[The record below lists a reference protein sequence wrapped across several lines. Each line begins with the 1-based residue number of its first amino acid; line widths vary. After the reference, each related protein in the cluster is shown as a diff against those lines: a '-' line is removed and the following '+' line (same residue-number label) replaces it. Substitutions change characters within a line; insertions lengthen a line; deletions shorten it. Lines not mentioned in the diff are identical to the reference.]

1 MKKILSTVILFMAVV
16 LLVSCSGIG
25 KDSGGGKPS
34 AKPGNDSSGDSTVLF
49 TEPIYSY
56 ESYEDLSKAISPGS
70 KLIAGAETFLVPC
83 SNGERM
89 NLREKE
95 GVSKIT
101 LYTEDTFSRPW
112 FLFYC
117 ESGDTAV
124 RIRTMYLKEDEI
136 AYAEGKSCSDFLK
149 KLDPK
154 FVNVENAAAYKNYTS
169 VKTEDARLA
178 DRTVSAMIC
187 KGAISETTYY
197 FVYDNVLVTVSA
209 PHSFFDKGT
218 EFFSALSFEEFS
230 R

>member
-1 MKKILSTVILFMAVV
+1 MAVV
-16 LLVSCSGIG
+16 LLVSCNGTG
-25 KDSGGGKPS
+25 KTPDNGKPT
-34 AKPGNDSSGDSTVLF
+34 ARPGGDSQGDSTVLL
-49 TEPIYSY
+49 TEPVYSY
-56 ESYEDLSKAISPGS
+56 ESYEKLAKAIAPKS

-83 SNGERM
+83 SNGERI

-101 LYTEDTFSRPW
+101 LYTQDTFSRPW

-117 ESGDTAV
+117 EENDNAV
-124 RIRTMYLKEDEI
+124 RIRTMYLNADEI

-169 VKTEDARLA
+169 VKTEDVRLA

-218 EFFSALSFEEFS
+218 EFFSALSFEEFKG
-230 R
+230 